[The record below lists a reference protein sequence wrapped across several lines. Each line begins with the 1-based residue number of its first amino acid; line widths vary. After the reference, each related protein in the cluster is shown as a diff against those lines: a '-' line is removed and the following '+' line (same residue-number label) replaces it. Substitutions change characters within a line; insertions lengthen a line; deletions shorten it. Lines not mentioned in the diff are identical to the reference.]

1 MRTSP
6 THDVQAAAGHL
17 AAAAHHL
24 AAAGDRAAYWAL
36 LAHVERLVGVP
47 ESAQDFAELAAGYA
61 AGVLTF
67 PEACRGTQ
75 AAPVGG

>member
-1 MRTSP
+1 MHASP

-36 LAHVERLVGVP
+36 LAHVERMVGVP
-47 ESAQDFAELAAGYA
+47 EAAQDFAELAAGYA
-61 AGVLTF
+61 TGVLTY
-67 PEACRGTQ
+67 PAACKGTQ